1 MGTPALVIN
10 QVEHQQ
16 TKARFVEK
24 SGAVVNLGLGTDY
37 DAEKFKKALEWEK
50 PELEAMS
57 LKGKNLIDG
66 RGIFRVREVL
76 TQVTQI

>member
-37 DAEKFKKALEWEK
+37 DAEKFKKALE
-50 PELEAMS
+50 
-57 LKGKNLIDG
+57 
-66 RGIFRVREVL
+66 
-76 TQVTQI
+76 